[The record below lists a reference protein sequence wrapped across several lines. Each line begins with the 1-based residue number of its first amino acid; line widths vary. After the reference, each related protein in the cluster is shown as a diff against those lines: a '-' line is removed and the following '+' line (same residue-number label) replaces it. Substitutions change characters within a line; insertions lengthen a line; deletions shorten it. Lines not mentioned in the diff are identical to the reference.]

1 MEFEWDDAK
10 HAETLRDRGIGFDD
24 GARIFAGP
32 VVIWQDTRT
41 NMAKTAFGPS
51 EKAKASSAGGV
62 YSAQRS
68 SANNLG
74 AAGQMGFC
82 GLVALSTSALV
93 YGASVAAGTYM
104 QIGETVG
111 WSAGWRRCR
120 NCGTCSISAA
130 SQR

>member
-51 EKAKASSAGGV
+51 EKAKV
-62 YSAQRS
+62 MFCMWCL
-68 SANNLG
+68 LG
-74 AAGQMGFC
+74 AAQQC
-82 GLVALSTSALV
+82 
-93 YGASVAAGTYM
+93 
-104 QIGETVG
+104 E
-111 WSAGWRRCR
+111 
-120 NCGTCSISAA
+120 
-130 SQR
+130 